1 MKELKRPIRP
11 NSFQQDL
18 LMRSLD
24 FAYVSLLLAL
34 NHVALVILGLDII
47 IVFFSLDRS
56 QCFLNYGFVIFVD
69 FN

>member
-18 LMRSLD
+18 VMRSLD

-34 NHVALVILGLDII
+34 NHVAFVILGLDMV
-47 IVFFSLDRS
+47 IVIFSLDRS
-56 QCFLNYGFVIFVD
+56 
-69 FN
+69 